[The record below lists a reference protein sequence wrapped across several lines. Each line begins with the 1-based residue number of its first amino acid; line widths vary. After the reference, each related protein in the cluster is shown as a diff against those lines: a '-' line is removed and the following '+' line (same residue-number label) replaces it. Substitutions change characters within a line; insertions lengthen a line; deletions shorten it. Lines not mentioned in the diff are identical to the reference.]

1 MIPRCQLGKGITGVT
16 RYVLGEGKGAGND
29 NLAPDEESRVDWIG
43 GTGFGFSINSRTDAE
58 LGRKMMEFIA
68 LNQSSPTRKCE
79 KDALHLSL
87 AWRPGEQPTREQMEE
102 AARGALKAMG
112 MENAMALFVAHNDES
127 YAHVHIIASKINPD
141 TDRAYDLKGN
151 YLKLSRWAEQYERD
165 FSGSIICLRR
175 EEANRLRDAI
185 AKRDAGAVLDHMTEK
200 RATFTA
206 KELTRMLA
214 KEIKSDFSRTQFG
227 EKVLEHKNA
236 IRLSDDPKGPVTR
249 YTSAAVFEAERY
261 ALRAADGLS
270 RNNKHGVSESTR
282 AGILQRFE
290 KQKTGLSS
298 EQAKAFGYATG
309 SEGLALIDG
318 QAGTGKSHTM
328 SAIRQAYE
336 ANGYTVIGLAPTNAV
351 VSDMRTDGFRNANT
365 IHAELMALN
374 NDRKAWSPKTVV
386 MVDEAAMVDTRIM
399 AVLTAHANH
408 SGAKLI
414 LVGDDRQLSSIERG
428 GMFGAMKD
436 RHGAAALTE
445 VRRQYKDED
454 RRAASMMAEGNFHD
468 ALAIYEAKGAIKWN
482 RTQNLA
488 RADLVGAWAADS
500 REAPDKSRFVFAY
513 TNDDV
518 DRLNGELR
526 AVRKGRGELGKDHSF
541 ETKHGKFAFAENDRI
556 QLTGTDKRQ
565 GLFNGTVGTITG
577 IDGDDITVKFDGR
590 TGRTVTFDADTFHDF
605 RHGYAGTIYKGQGR
619 TLDQTYL
626 YHSEHWRSA
635 ASYVAMTRHR
645 DKAEMFVATNTAP
658 NLQRLARQM
667 ARVDDRRAASQFF
680 TKRTPDTDSVLT
692 PKELAARLNLKF
704 HVLPERPFVPAHD
717 GGMVAQQTQALNL
730 AKRGPQRY
738 NVKEAEAEP
747 SQKPTQPKQTDA
759 AKPETEQEARIR
771 AFEEKL
777 NRSFSRDRGGGRSR

>member
-1 MIPRCQLGKGITGVT
+1 MIPRVQLGKGISGVT

-29 NLAPDEESRVDWIG
+29 NLAPDEESRVEWIS
-43 GTGFGFSINSRTDAE
+43 GTGFGFNVNSRRDAE
-58 LGRKMMEFIA
+58 LARKMMEFLA

-79 KDALHLSL
+79 MDAVHLSL
-87 AWRPGEQPTREQMEE
+87 AWRPGEQPTREQMED
-102 AARGALKAMG
+102 AAKGALKAMG
-112 MENAMALFVAHNDES
+112 MENALALFVAHNDEGYS
-127 YAHVHIIASKINPD
+127 HVHVVASKINPD

-165 FSGSIICLRR
+165 FSGGVICLRR

-185 AKRDAGAVLDHMTEK
+185 ARRDAGAVLDHMTEK

-206 KELTRMLA
+206 KELVRTLT
-214 KEIKSDFSRTQFG
+214 KEIKSDFRRTQFA
-227 EKVLEHKNA
+227 EKILSHKNA
-236 IRLSDDPKGPVTR
+236 IGLSDEPKGPVTR
-249 YTSAAVFEAERY
+249 YTSAAVFEAEKY
-261 ALRAADGLS
+261 VLSAADSLS
-270 RNNKHGVSESTR
+270 RANRHGVSETAR
-282 AGILQRFE
+282 AEILKRFE
-290 KQKTGLSS
+290 KQKTGLSP
-298 EQAKAFGYATG
+298 EQAKAFRHATDK
-309 SEGLALIDG
+309 EGLALIDG

-336 ANGYTVIGLAPTNAV
+336 ANGYKVIGLAPTNAV

-374 NDRKAWSPKTVV
+374 NDRTSWSPKTAV

-399 AVLTAHANH
+399 AVLTAHARS

-482 RTQNLA
+482 RTQTQA

-500 REAPDKSRFVFAY
+500 RKDPEKSRFVFAY

-518 DRLNGELR
+518 SRLNEELR
-526 AVRKGRGELGKDHSF
+526 AVRKGRGELGKDHAF
-541 ETKHGKFAFAENDRI
+541 ETKFGKFNFATNDRI
-556 QLTGTDKRQ
+556 QLTDTDKRQ

-577 IDGDDITVKFDGR
+577 IEGDKITVKFDGR
-590 TGRTVTFDADTFHDF
+590 LSRTATFDADKFQGF

-635 ASYVAMTRHR
+635 ASYVALTRHR

-680 TKRTPDTDSVLT
+680 SKRTPDTDSDLS
-692 PKELAARLNLKF
+692 PKEIAARLNLKF
-704 HVLPERPFVPAHD
+704 HVLPERPFAATHD
-717 GGMVAQQTQALNL
+717 ASMAAQQEQALNMM
-730 AKRGPQRY
+730 KRRPPRF
-738 NVKEAEAEP
+738 KLREEEAEVSKPKEP
-747 SQKPTQPKQTDA
+747 EAK
-759 AKPETEQEARIR
+759 KPESEEERRIR
-771 AFEEKL
+771 AFQEKL
-777 NRSFSRDRGGGRSR
+777 NRSFSKDRGGGRSR